1 MVAMSR
7 KTFTVTAERGRGPWW
22 VTECAEAG
30 CVSQV
35 RRLDQVADDIRANY
49 RPEPKKRRR
58 PASFVDPARRGPG
71 GDTPGC
77 A

>member
-1 MVAMSR
+1 MVRVRLLDAQQR
-7 KTFTVTAERGRGPWW
+7 VDNLPLPEAVRAGRQAW
-22 VTECAEAG
+22 T
-30 CVSQV
+30 
-35 RRLDQVADDIRANY
+35 DANY
-49 RPEPKKRRR
+49 RLEPKKRRR